1 MKIGQI
7 YDLNAFENF
16 LKSSD
21 KRAFG
26 DATAGAGVI
35 LARNLTAIDPK
46 IFEKKYP
53 ELTFVNSGV
62 GVDNTGGYVER
73 VQSLRLVDMGGFST
87 AGDLSGNKGKISLTA
102 EDSYIKVYEREA
114 FSKWTDT
121 EIKQAELQGVNLPSR
136 YIETHNKRYLREIDQ
151 IGYLGIETNKG
162 LLNFAGFGA
171 TAAGGAIGTL
181 TAQQMYDAF
190 ADLITSQWNAV
201 YNTPEYKANRVD
213 MAVSVY
219 NVIANTMMDTSAG
232 TATVLKA
239 LQDNFAGVMFNGTVR
254 AESSNFTSGGSRT
267 IAYCNTEDS
276 MIMRI
281 PLALTIGEIIK
292 LGSFDY
298 HVDSKY
304 RIAGLD
310 VLENTSAKI
319 LTGL

>member
-151 IGYLGIETNKG
+151 IGYLGLEGNKG
-162 LLNFAGFGA
+162 LLNFAGFGS

-190 ADLITSQWNAV
+190 SDLITSQWNSV

-281 PLALTIGEIIK
+281 PLALTIE
-292 LGSFDY
+292 
-298 HVDSKY
+298 
-304 RIAGLD
+304 
-310 VLENTSAKI
+310 
-319 LTGL
+319 